1 MTYCR
6 SCEAKF
12 PLKKLICHEQS
23 SHRSKRIAAAH
34 GHHFRSGAFQC
45 VLVRRLQVLCRLM
58 IHSSILPHGVLTAQ
72 GICSYF
78 VLMGKEVET
87 FGEAA
92 GRGMVLR
99 VECAC
104 GRTEYFLASE
114 LVKFWRPARKI
125 TQHGFVCK
133 QCSPSA
139 VTVTPLD
146 IDLDR
151 LPKGRVMRMR
161 REGAWGYIEWR
172 RERYRG

>member
-1 MTYCR
+1 MTYSR
-6 SCEAKF
+6 SGEAKF
-12 PLKKLICHEQS
+12 PLKKLVCQKQS
-23 SHRSKRIAAAH
+23 THRSKRIAAAQ
-34 GHHFRSGAFQC
+34 GHHFRCGTLQC
-45 VLVRRLQVLCRLM
+45 VPVRLLQVLCRLM
-58 IHSSILPHGVLTAQ
+58 IHSSILPQDVLTAQ

-78 VLMGKEVET
+78 VLMVKEVET

-114 LVKFWRPARKI
+114 LVKFWRPTRKI
-125 TQHGFVCK
+125 KQHGFVCK
-133 QCSPSA
+133 QCSPPA

>member
-1 MTYCR
+1 MTYSR
-6 SCEAKF
+6 SCEGKF
-12 PLKKLICHEQS
+12 PLKKLVCQKQG
-23 SHRSKRIAAAH
+23 SHRSKCIAAAQR
-34 GHHFRSGAFQC
+34 HHFRSGALQC
-45 VLVRRLQVLCRLM
+45 VRLGRLQVLCGLM
-58 IHSSILPHGVLTAQ
+58 IHSSILPHRGLTAQ

-78 VLMGKEVET
+78 VPMGKEVET

-125 TQHGFVCK
+125 KQHGFVCK
-133 QCSPSA
+133 QCSPPA

>member
-1 MTYCR
+1 MTHSR
-6 SCEAKF
+6 SGEAKF
-12 PLKKLICHEQS
+12 PLKKLVCQKQS
-23 SHRSKRIAAAH
+23 AHRSKCIAAAK
-34 GHHFRSGAFQC
+34 GHHFLGGTLQC
-45 VLVRRLQVLCRLM
+45 VLVGFLQVLSRLM
-58 IHSSILPHGVLTAQ
+58 IHSSILSHGGLTAQ

-78 VLMGKEVET
+78 VPMGKEVET

-125 TQHGFVCK
+125 KQHGFVCK
-133 QCSPSA
+133 QCSPPA